1 MLRNILQYL
10 KTCLYT
16 VILQENGV
24 FSWFI
29 DHYPLSFGWDIYFV
43 AEINSVLHYASDKVQ
58 FLCLLWPSDFIDPL
72 YTKSSHCAV
81 GNGLLYGIF
90 LYEKYGV
97 DSMRRTTVNMLYSQI
112 CLMLIFS
119 NILAIPMAIYGYCLN
134 EISGKFVQVDTRDD
148 SGFP

>member
-1 MLRNILQYL
+1 MGMILQL
-10 KTCLYT
+10 LI
-16 VILQENGV
+16 VMAGILVE
-24 FSWFI
+24 
-29 DHYPLSFGWDIYFV
+29 
-43 AEINSVLHYASDKVQ
+43 
-58 FLCLLWPSDFIDPL
+58 
-72 YTKSSHCAV
+72 TV

-119 NILAIPMAIYGYCLN
+119 NILAFPMAIYGYCLN